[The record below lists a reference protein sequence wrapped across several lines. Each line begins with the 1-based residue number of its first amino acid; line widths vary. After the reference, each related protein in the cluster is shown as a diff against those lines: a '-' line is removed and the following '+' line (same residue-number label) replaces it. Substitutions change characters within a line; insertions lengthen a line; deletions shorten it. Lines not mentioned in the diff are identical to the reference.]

1 MIVDPYKRFYP
12 FKEDFRDPFNR
23 DRDRVIHAS
32 SFRRLEYKTQV
43 FINHDGDYFR
53 TRLTH
58 SIEVSQIAR
67 TLSKALGLN
76 EGLAEIIALSH
87 DLGHTPFGHVGGDEL
102 DARLKTDGFA
112 NGFEHNYQ
120 SFRVVTKLEKRY
132 KEFDGLN
139 LTYATLEGILKHSA
153 PYKKSFF
160 HEDILRDFH
169 LDYHP
174 SLEAVV
180 VDYSDEIAYI
190 SADIDDGLKY
200 GLINFEILK
209 ESELIKEVYKKVKS
223 DGIKRDEELF
233 RHKFIATLISELVY
247 AFLANS
253 SKHKYDTDKPL
264 CGVIQADEKL
274 EIGFDADMGTKIKK
288 LKKILYQRLYK
299 HHQITRKMFY
309 GKKVVGD
316 LYSAMMSDV
325 RVLPYDEVQKIEN
338 KKHHRVVAD
347 YIAGMSDRY
356 AIKLHHELYG

>member
-1 MIVDPYKRFYP
+1 MVRADKRFHP
-12 FKEDFRDPFNR
+12 FKDDFRDPFNR

-67 TLSKALGLN
+67 TLSKSLGLN
-76 EGLAEIIALSH
+76 EGLAEVIALSH

-102 DARLKTDGFA
+102 DRALKKDGFK

-120 SFRVVTKLEKRY
+120 SFRVVTNLEKRY

-139 LTYATLEGILKHSA
+139 LTYATLEGILKHSS
-153 PYKKSFF
+153 PYKKPFF
-160 HEDILRDFH
+160 HEDVVEHFNLE
-169 LDYHP
+169 YHP
-174 SLEAVV
+174 SLEAVI

-200 GLINFEILK
+200 GLIDYKILK
-209 ESELIKEVYKKVKS
+209 ESELIRDIIKTVKS
-223 DGIKRDEELF
+223 DGIKRSEELF

-247 AFLANS
+247 KFLEYS
-253 SKHKYDTDKPL
+253 SKNSYDKSEPL
-264 CGVIQADEKL
+264 CSIINGDEEL
-274 EIGFDADMGTKIKK
+274 QIGFDKEMKTKIKK

-309 GKKVVGD
+309 GQKVVKG
-316 LYSAMMSDV
+316 LYDAMMSDI
-325 RVLPYDEVQKIEN
+325 RILPYDEMSKLES

-356 AIKLHHELYG
+356 AIKLHSELYG